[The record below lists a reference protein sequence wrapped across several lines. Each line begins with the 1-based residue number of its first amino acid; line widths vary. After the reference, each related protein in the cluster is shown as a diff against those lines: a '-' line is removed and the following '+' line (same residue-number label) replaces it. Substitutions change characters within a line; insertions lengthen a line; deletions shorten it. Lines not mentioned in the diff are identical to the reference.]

1 MMTYHST
8 TIGCPS
14 RFRAEENCKE
24 ENMEC
29 GPAVDRKNVRL
40 TKTHIASIAKCM
52 VLRHPRNTESRM
64 HPPQHPKQPLLPVFF
79 FVVGLACAIYLY
91 AFNPI
96 HACTVSNYIEPR
108 IYIHTQKM
116 PKQSGFADREPCKCC
131 RGKAVSNFYFSVF
144 SLAFSHL

>member
-64 HPPQHPKQPLLPVFF
+64 HPPQHPKQMLLPVFF
-79 FVVGLACAIYLY
+79 FVVGLACAIYLF

-96 HACTVSNYIEPR
+96 HACTVTTVATSNHLH
-108 IYIHTQKM
+108 IHTRCRNNLDL
-116 PKQSGFADREPCKCC
+116 PIESPVSVVEEKQCPIFI
-131 RGKAVSNFYFSVF
+131 F
-144 SLAFSHL
+144 LFSH